1 MLFEDE
7 DERAQRERLR
17 DERAKYLEILD
28 LLEERN
34 MARKL
39 GVPKN
44 SYTENKYIN
53 HRIDDVEAR
62 YAPQNTNVGYDV
74 PPYVQPDYVP
84 EYQPHYDVG
93 YDVPSYAR
101 KPVLEDIITGE
112 PYIPKPKRKPLT
124 KIESRIKDTLALP
137 PGSPNSF
144 MDFWNPE
151 HQEFYKEKYP
161 RAYTWDKHLE
171 EY

>member
-17 DERAKYLEILD
+17 DERAKYLEILN
-28 LLEERN
+28 LLKERN

-53 HRIDDVEAR
+53 HYIDDVEAR

-74 PPYVQPDYVP
+74 PPYAQPGYVP

-93 YDVPSYAR
+93 YNVPIYAR
-101 KPVLEDIITGE
+101 KPVLENIVTGE
-112 PYIPKPKRKPLT
+112 PYIPKPKREPLDDLET
-124 KIESRIKDTLALP
+124 ILKNSLTLP
-137 PGSPNSF
+137 PSNPGSFYHASPEYQEWEKKNS
-144 MDFWNPE
+144 
-151 HQEFYKEKYP
+151 P
-161 RAYTWDKHLE
+161 RVFTWDKHLE